1 MMIDYNIHKVRFL
14 YFFIARTDAG
24 KCPPKTA
31 EGLIVWSR
39 SHLTEIEVYYR
50 RNVKVFKR

>member
-14 YFFIARTDAG
+14 YFIARTDAG

-31 EGLIVWSR
+31 EGLILWSR